1 MKIPAVDL
9 GARWGLNFSGD
20 RRHRA
25 MLAVSSFN
33 GQKQKKNLILYRR
46 SDREETQGMGDASAS
61 GHKGVPSEV
70 LEELA
75 ASVSKMGIDHVLPNL
90 NDHPL
95 TGSPGRVSGL
105 DSFMD
110 SSEALGNSGSEAFPV
125 SHLSMRDRLLLAKK
139 PKRRCV
145 LGQEKSYGS

>member
-1 MKIPAVDL
+1 MDL

-20 RRHRA
+20 RIHRA

-33 GQKQKKNLILYRR
+33 VQKQKKNLTQYRR

-95 TGSPGRVSGL
+95 TGSPGWVSGL

-110 SSEALGNSGSEAFPV
+110 SSKALGNSGSEAFPV

-139 PKRRCV
+139 P
-145 LGQEKSYGS
+145 